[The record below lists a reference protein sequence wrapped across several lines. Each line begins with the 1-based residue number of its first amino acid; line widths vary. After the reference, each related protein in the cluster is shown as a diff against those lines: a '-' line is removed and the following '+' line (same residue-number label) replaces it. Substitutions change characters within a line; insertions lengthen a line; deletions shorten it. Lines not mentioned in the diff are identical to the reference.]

1 MKHTREDG
9 VRLASAGPAGTSLGI
24 TTHLISPGE
33 SVTGATAAKEELV
46 IGKPCLFQVQ
56 LTSSTQPA
64 P

>member
-1 MKHTREDG
+1 MKHTAEDG
-9 VRLASAGPAGTSLGI
+9 VGLASAGPAGAGLRI

-33 SVTGATAAKEELV
+33 SVAGATAAKEELV
-46 IGKPCLFQVQ
+46 INKPCPFQVK